1 MFANLKDTK
10 KLVLTAMLAA
20 LAFVLSLIEIPTPFQ
35 SYLSIDASEIPVLIA
50 ANFFGS
56 GGLIIVVLLRSLF
69 RFFFK
74 GTLIF
79 GEVAA
84 ICASIILGLVF
95 TYINKKMSKNSE
107 IKNNNT
113 TKIIG
118 IISAITCII
127 AIVILATSDFTWKVM
142 GIIVFSLPLI
152 FLLIL
157 IIKPSK
163 QLKLY
168 FVQTIISS
176 LIVTVVMVILN
187 FIFITPSNALQKFA
201 FYPEIINLWFG
212 GSMKQYIYITIIP
225 LIPFN
230 IFKIILMIWLYFST
244 ERVIKFSKD
253 KAN

>member
-56 GGLIIVVLLRSLF
+56 GGLIIVVILRSLF

-79 GEVAA
+79 GEIAA
-84 ICASIILGLVF
+84 ICASIILGLIF

-107 IKNNNT
+107 IKNNNI
-113 TKIIG
+113 TKILG
-118 IISAITCII
+118 IISSVFCII
-127 AIVILATSDFTWKVM
+127 AIIILATSNFDWKIM
-142 GIIVFSLPLI
+142 GIIVFSLPLLLLFI
-152 FLLIL
+152 LLIR
-157 IIKPSK
+157 PSK

-176 LIVTVVMVILN
+176 IVVTVIMVILN

-201 FYPEIINLWFG
+201 FYPEIVELWFN
-212 GSMKQYIYITIIP
+212 GSIKQYIYVTIIP
-225 LIPFN
+225 LVPFN
-230 IFKIILMIWLYFST
+230 IFKIIIMIWLYFSV
-244 ERVIKFSKD
+244 ERVIKFSKT
-253 KAN
+253 KTN